1 MFLSS
6 LLAASNL
13 VLVPPQMTPSAP
25 RVSNSSTMVPQ
36 APQTVPMEYKSAPRF
51 LKSFKLQPNWHPDRQ
66 RPVFHGPVAGV
77 LLACG
82 RSFSRSRSTSRTLL
96 LFSRSFSTSFS
107 PLEVLLEVL
116 SAFSNSSRSPF
127 RLLEVLLIAFFAFF
141 KFLSRSFRKSFLSFR
156 GPSLILLAFLRSF
169 SRFYAPSV
177 SPSRGPSRHH
187 LVLYPCGAVSRCR
200 ASLVTQRFFSE
211 IRPAPELHPHRNRSV
226 QSLVRYVTS
235 WSTYQSLGEQE
246 FALNL
251 LNATV

>member
-1 MFLSS
+1 M
-6 LLAASNL
+6 ASRS
-13 VLVPPQMTPSAP
+13 PKT
-25 RVSNSSTMVPQ
+25 
-36 APQTVPMEYKSAPRF
+36 
-51 LKSFKLQPNWHPDRQ
+51 SFAWARC
-66 RPVFHGPVAGV
+66 GV

-141 KFLSRSFRKSFLSFR
+141 KFSSKSLRKSFLSSR
-156 GPSLILLAFLRSF
+156 GPSLVLFAFLRSF

-211 IRPAPELHPHRNRSV
+211 IRPAPELHPHRNRSG